1 MAAKQ
6 GAPSAEAKAI
16 EEEMGQ
22 YRAIEAKQNDVLM
35 TRQQFIMQ
43 LQENDMVKQE
53 LDRLGEDAGVF
64 KLIGPVLIRQDL
76 DEAKQNVSKRMDF
89 IKGEIQKTEKIIEK
103 NKQGMQEH
111 GEKVIKM
118 QGDLQAKAAAAARD
132 VIKEAQEEE
141 EVEQD

>member
-118 QGDLQAKAAAAARD
+118 QSDLQAKAAAAARD